1 MNKLKIRKKRERGK
15 EEEQKENSDVTFKSC
30 FIPVNEIFELTEVEN
45 TSVNSIVV
53 LVNAMWKH
61 YLKALFLFL
70 VLEKNIFLCYY
81 CCL

>member
-1 MNKLKIRKKRERGK
+1 M
-15 EEEQKENSDVTFKSC
+15 TFKSC

-70 VLEKNIFLCYY
+70 VLEENNFYVITAAYKTVPSVSPL
-81 CCL
+81 